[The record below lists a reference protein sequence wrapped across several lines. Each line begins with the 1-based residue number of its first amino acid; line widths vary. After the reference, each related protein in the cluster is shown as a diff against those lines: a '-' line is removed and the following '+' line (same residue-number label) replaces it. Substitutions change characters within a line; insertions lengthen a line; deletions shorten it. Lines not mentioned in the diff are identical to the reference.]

1 MIKEIF
7 FRIIILLNENTFK
20 RKRKGGNN
28 MDAYLLIIALLS
40 IVIVIVGVSLFKWH
54 AFISLT
60 VASLFLAV
68 FSGLSFD
75 KIVSAYETG
84 VGGVLGHLVG
94 ILALGTILGKMLSES
109 GAGLRIANYFV
120 NVFGEKKLPWA
131 MFFSG
136 FIIGIPVFFE
146 VGILILLPL
155 VISIQ
160 KATKKNILL
169 IALPGIAGLSIVHGL
184 VPPHPGAIAAIGIFD
199 ANLGTVLLYSLIIV
213 VPAGI
218 LGGPLF
224 AKWINSRVF
233 PKGESTLI
241 TAEPI
246 AEDKLPSI
254 GVSFLSI
261 LLPVILMIIGTAA
274 PYLTIFSQG
283 VRNVLIFLG
292 SPLLSLLIAV
302 FFAFY
307 FLGMRQGMDKESIK
321 KFTED
326 CFLPVGSILLIIG
339 AGGAFKQVLIASGVG
354 DTIGSMS
361 ESLSLSPLVLAFM
374 IAGLIRIATGSATV
388 ALTTAAGIVSPI
400 IAGMS
405 GVNVE
410 LLVIATGAGSLMF
423 SHVNDAGFWMVKEYL
438 GLTVEETFKTWTV
451 LETILSFIA
460 FAGVLILDLI
470 V

>member
-1 MIKEIF
+1 
-7 FRIIILLNENTFK
+7 
-20 RKRKGGNN
+20 
-28 MDAYLLIIALLS
+28 MDAYLLIITLLS
-40 IVIVIVGVSLFKWH
+40 IILVILGVSLFKWH

-60 VASLFLAV
+60 VASLFLAI
-68 FSGLSFD
+68 FAGLSWD

-109 GAGLRIANYFV
+109 GAGLQIANFFV
-120 NVFGEKKLPWA
+120 KVFGEKKLPWA

-184 VPPHPGAIAAIGIFD
+184 VPPHPGAIAAIGIYG
-199 ANLGTVLLYSLIIV
+199 ANLGKVLLYSLIIAL
-213 VPAGI
+213 PAGI
-218 LGGPLF
+218 IGGPLF
-224 AKWINSRVF
+224 AKWVNRRVV
-233 PKGESTLI
+233 PKGKPDLIKVEQKKES
-241 TAEPI
+241 E
-246 AEDKLPSI
+246 LPNT
-254 GVSFLSI
+254 GLSFFAI
-261 LLPVILMIIGTAA
+261 LLPVLLMIIGTAA
-274 PYLTIFSQG
+274 PYMKFFSG
-283 VRNVLIFLG
+283 EARSALAFIG
-292 SPLLSLLIAV
+292 SPLVSLLLAV

-307 FLGMRQGMDKESIK
+307 FLGFRQGMGKDKIK

-326 CFLPVGSILLIIG
+326 CILPVGSIVLIIG
-339 AGGAFKQVLIASGVG
+339 AGGAFKQVLIDSGVG
-354 DTIGSMS
+354 ATIGNMS
-361 ESLSLSPLVLAFM
+361 ESLSLSPIVLAFL

-400 IAGMS
+400 IEHMS
-405 GVNVE
+405 GVNLE
-410 LLVIATGAGSLMF
+410 LLVLATGAGSLMF

-438 GLTVEETFKTWTV
+438 GLSVEETFKTWTV
-451 LETILSFIA
+451 LETVLSFVA
-460 FAGVLILDLI
+460 FVGVLLLDLFI
-470 V
+470 